1 GEVVPLGTL
10 AELQERLGPTQIRR
24 IERARSITLQV
35 TPPDSLAL
43 ESAMAL
49 IRERVAEMR
58 QTEQIPAGVD
68 VALSGTAGKLEQT
81 KGRFGEVLI
90 LAVVISYLLLAALFE
105 DFIGPIA
112 VLVTVPLAGA
122 GGVLGLLLV
131 DRFLGDQP
139 FDLMTAMGF

>member
-1 GEVVPLGTL
+1 MTTPSGEVVPLGTL

-43 ESAMAL
+43 ESAMQL
-49 IRERVAEMR
+49 IRDRVAEMR

-90 LAVVISYLLLAALFE
+90 LAVVLGGLALST
-105 DFIGPIA
+105 
-112 VLVTVPLAGA
+112 VLTL
-122 GGVLGLLLV
+122 
-131 DRFLGDQP
+131 
-139 FDLMTAMGF
+139 